1 MDKNKEYENKLDE
14 MLKGV
19 DINKVM
25 GTLSQSIESLD
36 RKDKEQINNMLKSY
50 NIDPA
55 ELLKQVDNLID
66 GFKKN

>member
-1 MDKNKEYENKLDE
+1 MDKNKDYQNKLDE

-66 GFKKN
+66 EFKKN

>member
-1 MDKNKEYENKLDE
+1 MNKNEEYQNQLNE

-25 GTLSQSIESLD
+25 GILSQSMESLD
-36 RKDKEQINNMLKSY
+36 KKDKEQINNTLKSF

>member
-1 MDKNKEYENKLDE
+1 MDKNKENQNKLDE

-66 GFKKN
+66 EFKKN